1 MPKLK
6 IRPEKKATCHLMV
19 TNQQHK
25 DFFRIAIAEQRPI
38 THIVEDMLAL
48 YRSAKERTQKNEGD
62 TTQKL

>member
-6 IRPEKKATCHLMV
+6 MSADKKATCHLMV

-48 YRSAKERTQKNEGD
+48 YRSAKERAQKNEGD